1 MVRIVFTASN
11 TWIGRAIRWL
21 TKGRVSHCFFQ
32 HPSVTWGGEWSTE
45 ATWPMV
51 LQRPA
56 ERSRHNIVKEFECR
70 FDIEDGFKANRQEIG
85 KWYAFEGLA
94 VFGLWLLIW
103 RVFRHKIRHPFHSTK
118 GDSCSELATKVF
130 RSSKQLPDADKLDPD
145 YTDPESLL
153 KFCEQHSAQF
163 VEFVK

>member
-1 MVRIVFTASN
+1 MIRIVFTASD
-11 TWIGRAIRWL
+11 TRIGRLIRKL
-21 TKGRVSHCFFQ
+21 TKGRVSHCFLQ
-32 HPSVTWGGEWSTE
+32 HPSAVWGGEWSTE

-70 FDIEDGFKANRQEIG
+70 FDIVECCRANRKEVG

-94 VFGLWLLIW
+94 IFGLWLIIW
-103 RVFRHKIRHPFHSTK
+103 RVFRHKIRHPFHSPK
-118 GDSCSELATKVF
+118 GDFCSELAVKVF
-130 RSSKQLPDADKLDPD
+130 RSSKQLPDIDKFDPD

-153 KFCEQHSAQF
+153 KFCEQHS
-163 VEFVK
+163 EFFPEIK